1 MLWQLS
7 RDWRCEHGKDLY
19 QYWKEDLTV
28 HFLNE
33 LSETKGDQVL
43 LNLAS
48 KEYSKAFNGTLKDED
63 VMKLVGITRVTY
75 YKYKKEIKEE
85 LQAQGMEV

>member
-1 MLWQLS
+1 MGKEKAFRESEKVQVITPFYTYLFDVMNPYRLEMGLS
-7 RDWRCEHGKDLY
+7 WSGEHGKDLY

-48 KEYSKAFNGTLKDED
+48 KEYSKALNLKQID
-63 VMKLVGITRVTY
+63 
-75 YKYKKEIKEE
+75 
-85 LQAQGMEV
+85 